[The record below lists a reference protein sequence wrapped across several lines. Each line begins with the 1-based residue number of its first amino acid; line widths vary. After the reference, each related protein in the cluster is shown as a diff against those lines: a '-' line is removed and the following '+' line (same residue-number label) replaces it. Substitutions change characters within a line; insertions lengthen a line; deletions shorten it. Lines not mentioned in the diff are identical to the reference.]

1 MQVISKVHRLW
12 CHRLQNI
19 LLFYVPIRNDE
30 KHQLTFD
37 TMPFYCTDYEMQ
49 PNLEDVTMQNEYISY
64 NQWNMV

>member
-1 MQVISKVHRLW
+1 MM

-37 TMPFYCTDYEMQ
+37 TMLFYCTDYEMQ

-64 NQWNMV
+64 NQ